1 MLFKDAF
8 FNRERGC
15 KMNSYVKN
23 VQPALTLHF
32 SILDISLATTVQKMC
47 SKPQMPSVRPEAPSK
62 PILKNL
68 I

>member
-1 MLFKDAF
+1 MLFKDTF

-15 KMNSYVKN
+15 KMNAYVKN

-32 SILDISLATTVQKMC
+32 SILDVSLAPTIQRMC
-47 SKPQMPSVRPEAPSK
+47 SKPQMPSIRQQAPPK